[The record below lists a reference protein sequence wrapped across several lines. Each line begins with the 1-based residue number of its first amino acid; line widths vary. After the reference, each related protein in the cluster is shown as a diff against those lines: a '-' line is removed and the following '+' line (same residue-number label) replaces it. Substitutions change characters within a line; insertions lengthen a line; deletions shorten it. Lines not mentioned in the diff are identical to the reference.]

1 MKGERLSMTK
11 TYTSISGD
19 EWDGICYKFY
29 GDGGEKFMGEVMKAN
44 PQHINLAVF
53 PAGIILNMPEI
64 NMVQETQNKPP
75 WMR

>member
-1 MKGERLSMTK
+1 MTK

-29 GDGGEKFMGEVMKAN
+29 GEGGEKFIGEVMQAN
-44 PQHINLAVF
+44 SQHINLAVF
-53 PAGIILNMPEI
+53 PAGIVLEMPEI
-64 NMVQETQNKPP
+64 NMIQEMQNKPP